1 MMLSLR
7 TCEVR
12 LATIQA
18 ASSVVIYVVKDL
30 LLGDPQN
37 TYQYIF
43 NALGFLPI
51 NVLLVT
57 LILNQLLSI
66 RAKRER
72 LEKMNMVIGA
82 FFSEVGSGLLTS
94 LSEHDRDLEEI
105 RQELIVTE
113 AWTPERFSRVRD
125 RLRSHR
131 CNLSVGA
138 ANLEELCRYLTERR
152 GFLLR
157 LLENPVLLEHESF
170 TNLLR
175 AVFHLTEELERRG
188 DFSALP
194 QTDIAHLTVDIK
206 RAYSLLIG
214 EWLNYME
221 YLQKNY
227 PYLFSLAVRSNPF
240 DKTASP
246 IVR

>member
-1 MMLSLR
+1 MHLSLR
-7 TCEVR
+7 TWEVR
-12 LATIQA
+12 LGIILV

-94 LSEHDRDLEEI
+94 LGT
-105 RQELIVTE
+105 RQ
-113 AWTPERFSRVRD
+113 RSRGD
-125 RLRSHR
+125 KAGAHR
-131 CNLSVGA
+131 NGGLDAGEVLARARPSSQPS
-138 ANLEELCRYLTERR
+138 LQPFRR
-152 GFLLR
+152 GR
-157 LLENPVLLEHESF
+157 ES
-170 TNLLR
+170 
-175 AVFHLTEELERRG
+175 
-188 DFSALP
+188 
-194 QTDIAHLTVDIK
+194 
-206 RAYSLLIG
+206 
-214 EWLNYME
+214 
-221 YLQKNY
+221 
-227 PYLFSLAVRSNPF
+227 
-240 DKTASP
+240 
-246 IVR
+246 